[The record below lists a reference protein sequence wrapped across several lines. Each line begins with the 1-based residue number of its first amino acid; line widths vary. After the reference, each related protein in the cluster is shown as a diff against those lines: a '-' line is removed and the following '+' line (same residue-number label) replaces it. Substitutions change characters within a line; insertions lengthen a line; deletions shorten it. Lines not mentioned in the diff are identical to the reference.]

1 MTRFFI
7 RSVFREELVERHFKA
22 GSGLSK
28 IYSPEEAFSLSLSFR
43 RESGQMVN
51 GDWVSIES
59 VPGRFFGF
67 AP

>member
-28 IYSPEEAFSLSLSFR
+28 SIRQKKPFLYPFLSEENQDR
-43 RESGQMVN
+43 
-51 GDWVSIES
+51 W
-59 VPGRFFGF
+59 
-67 AP
+67 